1 MGKHERNRIHQRLT
15 TSRDMVEASVF
26 SAAKA
31 HAVDCLDKPWIR
43 YLKED
48 LKTFVELVALFVID
62 RCTLKDKGFS
72 SMQ

>member
-1 MGKHERNRIHQRLT
+1 
-15 TSRDMVEASVF
+15 MVEASVF
-26 SAAKA
+26 SVAKA